1 MNSQELVGVC
11 SYDSK
16 SLKQQALLFDKIVIP
31 HLKYIQEVALS
42 VPQNPKVGPPF
53 FVRSKDGLWCA
64 PEYLFE
70 EGPCF
75 QSKEIDGG
83 ERSAEID
90 WLIEQGVVLESN
102 ATFSTE
108 QSNSLLS
115 EIEQNSEYIGAGRD
129 LVNSSTDIYRASDF
143 VFFIGGFDVAFK
155 NKTIKDITCSDVQ
168 YISKRLISIKL
179 RILEGLN
186 AVPSLETP
194 DIDIFSNTFK
204 KPNANVLQVVLNQ
217 MPIPDDSVSWEQLIE
232 FREDQDAKHAR
243 IGLRNWMNKVAREDY
258 SVSEMVDELE
268 YLLHRYESYIKHH
281 KMKYKK
287 LQQQVLIKMPFSL
300 AEDLIKLRLEKLVDR
315 LFEVRNG
322 RMALADSEINAPGRE
337 VAYISICKEKFS

>member
-1 MNSQELVGVC
+1 MNSLELVGVC
-11 SYDSK
+11 SYDSN
-16 SLKQQALLFDKIVIP
+16 SLKQQALLFDKIAIP

-42 VPQNPKVGPPF
+42 VPTNPKVGPPF
-53 FVRSKDGLWCA
+53 CVRTKDGLWCT

-70 EGPCF
+70 EGHRF
-75 QSKEIDGG
+75 QSKEIDEG
-83 ERSAEID
+83 ERSAEIE
-90 WLIEQGVVLESN
+90 WLIEQGVILESN

-129 LVNSSTDIYRASDF
+129 LVTSSTNIDGASDF
-143 VFFIGGFDVAFK
+143 IFFIGGFHVSFK
-155 NKTIKDITCSDVQ
+155 NKTIKDVTYSDVQ

-186 AVPSLETP
+186 AVPSIEMP
-194 DIDIFSNTFK
+194 EIDVFSNTFK
-204 KPNANVLQVVLNQ
+204 KLNANVLQVVLNQ
-217 MPIPDDSVSWEQLIE
+217 MPIPDDLVPWEQLIE

-268 YLLHRYESYIKHH
+268 YLLHRYESYMKHH

-287 LQQQVLIKMPFSL
+287 LQQEVLIKLPFSL
-300 AEDLIKLRLEKLVDR
+300 AEDLIKLRLEKIVDR
-315 LFEVRNG
+315 LFEVRHS

-337 VAYISICKEKFS
+337 VAYISKCKEKFS